1 MTMTEAEQ
9 MIRMGSRIESDVWNT
24 LVDGMKYGSAMQT
37 AVVNVLSILYDR
49 VTSGKKLELRLKKS
63 SNDYSKV
70 IDKNSFDSIIIQFFS
85 EDILSRIKN
94 K

>member
-9 MIRMGSRIESDVWNT
+9 MIRMGAKIEADVWNT
-24 LVDGMKYGSAMQT
+24 LVDGMKYGSAMQM
-37 AVVNVLSILYDR
+37 ALVNILSILRER
-49 VTSGKKLELRLKKS
+49 VYSGQKIELKLKKS

-85 EDILSRIKN
+85 EDILDRVKR

>member
-9 MIRMGSRIESDVWNT
+9 MVRMGSKIDSDVWNT

-37 AVVNVLSILYDR
+37 ALVNILSILRER
-49 VTSGKKLELRLKKS
+49 VNKGQKIELKLKKS

-85 EDILSRIKN
+85 EDILDRVKR

>member
-9 MIRMGSRIESDVWNT
+9 MIRMGSKIEADVWNT
-24 LVDGMKYGSAMQT
+24 LVDGMKYGSAMQM
-37 AVVNVLSILYDR
+37 ALVNILSILRER
-49 VTSGKKLELRLKKS
+49 VYSGQKIELKLKKS

-85 EDILSRIKN
+85 EDILDRVKR

>member
-9 MIRMGSRIESDVWNT
+9 MIKMGSMIESDVWNT

-37 AVVNVLSILYDR
+37 AVVNILTLLYDR
-49 VTSGKKLELRLKKS
+49 VHSGKKLELRLKRS
-63 SNDYSKV
+63 SSDYSKV

-85 EDILSRIKN
+85 EDILSRIKQ